1 MKYITMCGRA
11 GSCCPVLG
19 TPEGTEK
26 FYTITDDYGGK
37 VKLTKEQLQILKDKV
52 L

>member
-1 MKYITMCGRA
+1 MCGNPGR
-11 GSCCPVLG
+11 CCPVLG
-19 TPEGTEK
+19 IPEGSEK
-26 FYTITDDYGGK
+26 YYTIADDYGGK